1 VQIFDLLSQV
11 RMKFFNFFKK
21 EKLLAWVTKHA
32 EGPQG
37 TVALSS
43 LSFAESLFFPIPP
56 DVLLMAIISVRKVQ
70 RWFFYATITTVFSIL
85 GGIVGY
91 IVGATFFDAFG
102 QGIITFY
109 GLEADFEKIKI
120 IFEDQ
125 TFFTIL
131 VAALTPIPFKLFT
144 LAGGLFKVNFFVFL
158 IASIIGRATRFYVV
172 AYLTK
177 LYGPALV
184 KIFFKY
190 FNTISLTLV
199 FLITILFIFVL

>member
-1 VQIFDLLSQV
+1 
-11 RMKFFNFFKK
+11 MKFFNLFKK

-56 DVLLMAIISVRKVQ
+56 DVLLMAIISVRKIQ

-91 IVGATFFDAFG
+91 IIGASFFDTFG
-102 QGIITFY
+102 QGIISLY
-109 GLEADFEKIKI
+109 GLESDFEKIKI

-125 TFFTIL
+125 TFFTML
-131 VAALTPIPFKLFT
+131 VAALTPIPFKIFT

-158 IASIIGRATRFYVV
+158 IASIIGRATRFYLV

-190 FNTISLTLV
+190 FNTISLILV